1 MINLN
6 IGKSRNLKS
15 GVTMEANAH
24 GVLNRPRRRPM
35 TPNRVSNRGPARW
48 AIVLAG
54 GDVKRMR
61 PLINHW
67 LSEDRPKQY
76 CAFVGSRSMLQHTID
91 RARSVVS
98 GKHIV
103 TIIGQGHRAFLRE
116 SGDEHV
122 PGVVLEQP
130 GNLGTAPG
138 IFLPTAY
145 VLAENPEATVL
156 FLPSDHFIYPEDRF
170 CEHMTHSMALAEKY
184 PDQIILVGAI
194 PDRTETDY
202 GWIEPGKMRADR
214 SSSLTQE
221 PMSVLRFREKPSS
234 AEADVFLRRGY
245 LWNTMVMAVKAKT
258 LWALGRQC
266 LPEMMSDFA
275 LFLMVLRAVR
285 EGRLNPAFEAGAL
298 AKLYNN
304 VAPADFSKDILEHVY
319 ERSLI
324 LPLDGVSWCDWGRP
338 QRVTE
343 TLASLGRR
351 PLFPMHFLESD
362 MEPGALAN
370 ECRI

>member
-1 MINLN
+1 
-6 IGKSRNLKS
+6 
-15 GVTMEANAH
+15 MEANAYS
-24 GVLNRPRRRPM
+24 VLNRPRCMPM
-35 TPNRVSNRGPARW
+35 TRSRASNRGPARW
-48 AIVLAG
+48 AVVLAG
-54 GDVKRMR
+54 GDGQRMR

-98 GKHIV
+98 GKRIV
-103 TIIGQGHRAFLRE
+103 TIIGRGHRAFLRE
-116 SGDEHV
+116 SAHERV
-122 PGVVLEQP
+122 PGVLLEQP

-145 VLAENPEATVL
+145 VLADNPEATVI
-156 FLPSDHFIYPEDRF
+156 FLPSDHFVHPEDRF
-170 CEHMTHSMALAEKY
+170 CEHMDHALGLAEKY
-184 PDQIILVGAI
+184 PDRIILVGAI

-202 GWIEPGKMRADR
+202 GWIEPGKMRPDG
-214 SSSLTQE
+214 SGSLTRE
-221 PMSVLRFREKPSS
+221 PMPVLRFREKPGS
-234 AEADVFLRRGY
+234 AEADAFLRQGF

-258 LWALGRQC
+258 LWALGRRC
-266 LPEMMSDFA
+266 LPEMMNDFA

-285 EGRLNPAFEAGAL
+285 EGRLNPSFEAGAL
-298 AKLYNN
+298 AKLYDN
-304 VAPADFSKDILEHVY
+304 VAPADFSKDILEHVC
-319 ERSLI
+319 ERSMI
-324 LPLDGVSWCDWGRP
+324 LPMEGVNWCDWGRP

-351 PLFPMHFLESD
+351 PLFPMHFLENN